1 MFIPLLLIPI
11 AINFLIIFNFI
22 SVIKTAFIIIFIAAT
37 LSCGRRIN
45 NSIIDSYRLTY
56 ENEQQT
62 LTLEKTRI
70 AAEDANQAKSS
81 FLAAMS
87 HEIRAPMNI
96 VIGMV

>member
-37 LSCGRRIN
+37 LPCGRRIN